1 MIEIRP
7 IEDGHV
13 IDLGKVELREYH
25 ANFEVYDDD
34 IGIEPFELF
43 DKETG
48 RQINDNIYIGY
59 NKPRDISGFI
69 VLRDIQDNYNLMTED
84 GKYVCSIYPEESE
97 RLRLFIA
104 RVARNP
110 ELLKHI
116 QCHDFFAN
124 KQIKKELFG
133 MHDFLS
139 KKRIEK
145 QLKENSKDVGAV
157 RVMCELEDASMRE
170 TYRLHERKI
179 FYRERIE
186 KIVQYRNKSYQTKEE
201 CKVK

>member
-7 IEDGHV
+7 IEDGRV
-13 IDLGKVELREYH
+13 IDLGKVELRQYH
-25 ANFEVYDDD
+25 ANFEVYDDEV
-34 IGIEPFELF
+34 GIETFELF
-43 DKETG
+43 NKDTG
-48 RQINDNIYIGY
+48 RKIDENIYIGY
-59 NKPRDISGFI
+59 NRPKDVSGFV
-69 VLRDIQDNYNLMTED
+69 VLRDLQDNYNLMTDD
-84 GKYVCSIYPEESE
+84 GQYVCSIYPEESE

-110 ELLKHI
+110 ELLEHI

-170 TYRLHERKI
+170 TYRMHERKI

-186 KIVQYRNKSYQTKEE
+186 KIAQQNNSPYQTKEE
-201 CKVK
+201 KNIK